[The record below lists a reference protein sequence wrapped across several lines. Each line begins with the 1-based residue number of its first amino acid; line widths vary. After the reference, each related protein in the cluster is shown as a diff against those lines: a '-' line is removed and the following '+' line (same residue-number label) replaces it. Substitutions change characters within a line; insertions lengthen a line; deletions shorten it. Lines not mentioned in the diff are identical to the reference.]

1 MFFHELEP
9 MNIAEIGRAWEG
21 RMVDARLPLR
31 QWLGSSD
38 HSCVYLT
45 EIAGPQSPKVVVKI
59 LPADFFNLGPQLA
72 RWRALAQLS
81 SPSLLRLLDGGR
93 SEIDGTSFFFVVMDF
108 ADEDLA
114 QILPQRALT
123 TDEVKELLP
132 PVLEGLAYLHKSGF
146 VHGHIQPSNIM
157 ASGDKLKLPVE
168 RIYAIGEPRDK
179 SSPPGPYDAP
189 EVANAAMTPAA
200 DVWSLGMFLIAAL
213 KQRPLALPANPTSAP
228 VIPAD
233 IAEPLRSIISDC
245 LALNP
250 KDRCTITEIGAW
262 LQPAPPISAP
272 TPKPSSP
279 SKVAAPKPTVKSA
292 PPQAS
297 SPVRIVEA
305 SPAPTRSRRSGWRV
319 GAPVAV
325 VVLIVLIAALLLGRQ
340 LLSHKP
346 EPAAPPTIATTET
359 KPAAAAAPEPSPPE
373 DPIRHRIV
381 PEISANTKRKIH
393 GVIKVSVHVDVD
405 QSGKVIAANIV
416 SPSSSQYFNNLSQE
430 TAEQWEFSPAENNGT
445 PVQSAWLLRF
455 QFSRRSTQVVPSRI
469 AHP

>member
-45 EIAGPQSPKVVVKI
+45 EIAGPQSPKAVVKI
-59 LPADFFNLGPQLA
+59 LPADFFKLDPQLA
-72 RWRALAQLS
+72 RWRALAQFS

-93 SEIDGTSFFFVVMDF
+93 SEIDGTPFFFVLMDF
-108 ADEDLA
+108 ADEDLS

-123 TDEVKELLP
+123 ADEVKELLP

-168 RIYAIGEPRDK
+168 RIYAVGEPRDK

-189 EVANAAMTPAA
+189 EIANGAMTPAA

-213 KQRPLALPANPTSAP
+213 KQRPLPLLGNPASAP
-228 VIPAD
+228 MIPAD
-233 IAEPLRSIISDC
+233 IPEPLRSIISDC
-245 LALNP
+245 LALDP

-272 TPKPSSP
+272 PPKPSSP
-279 SKVAAPKPTVKSA
+279 PKLAAAPKPTAKSA
-292 PPQAS
+292 PSQAS

-305 SPAPTRSRRSGWRV
+305 PPAPTRSRRSGWRV
-319 GAPVAV
+319 GALVAV
-325 VVLIVLIAALLLGRQ
+325 VVLIAALLLGRQ
-340 LLSHKP
+340 LFSHKP
-346 EPAAPPTIATTET
+346 EPAAPPTTAITET
-359 KPAAAAAPEPSPPE
+359 KPAATAAPEPSPPE
-373 DPIRHRIV
+373 DPIRHRVV
-381 PEISANTKRKIH
+381 PGISANTKRKIH

-405 QSGKVIAANIV
+405 PSGKVIAAKIV

-430 TAEQWEFSPAENNGT
+430 TAQQWEFSPAEDNGA

-469 AHP
+469 ANP

>member
-1 MFFHELEP
+1 
-9 MNIAEIGRAWEG
+9 
-21 RMVDARLPLR
+21 
-31 QWLGSSD
+31 
-38 HSCVYLT
+38 
-45 EIAGPQSPKVVVKI
+45 
-59 LPADFFNLGPQLA
+59 
-72 RWRALAQLS
+72 
-81 SPSLLRLLDGGR
+81 
-93 SEIDGTSFFFVVMDF
+93 
-108 ADEDLA
+108 
-114 QILPQRALT
+114 
-123 TDEVKELLP
+123 
-132 PVLEGLAYLHKSGF
+132 
-146 VHGHIQPSNIM
+146 
-157 ASGDKLKLPVE
+157 
-168 RIYAIGEPRDK
+168 
-179 SSPPGPYDAP
+179 
-189 EVANAAMTPAA
+189 
-200 DVWSLGMFLIAAL
+200 
-213 KQRPLALPANPTSAP
+213 
-228 VIPAD
+228 
-233 IAEPLRSIISDC
+233 
-245 LALNP
+245 
-250 KDRCTITEIGAW
+250 
-262 LQPAPPISAP
+262 
-272 TPKPSSP
+272 
-279 SKVAAPKPTVKSA
+279 
-292 PPQAS
+292 
-297 SPVRIVEA
+297 VRIVEA